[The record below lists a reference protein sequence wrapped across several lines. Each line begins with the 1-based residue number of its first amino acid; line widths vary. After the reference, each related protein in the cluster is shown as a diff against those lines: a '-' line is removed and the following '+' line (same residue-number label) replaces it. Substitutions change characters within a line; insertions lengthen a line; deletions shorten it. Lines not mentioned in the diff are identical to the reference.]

1 MIYNFSIG
9 LSKES
14 LSLVN
19 EIKLIGE
26 LDQNLKEDCD
36 NLTSKI
42 KQQCT
47 NTDKIYFENQNIPL
61 MDEISYVSLQMDQI
75 VNFIEEKDNKHI
87 ELDLYRTDYDTISRK
102 QEKLRLSSKT
112 ISKAE
117 LMDEEVDISEKFY
130 KKAKKEVNDMESN
143 FQNEIDRFQ
152 MDKSIFIMR
161 GLKNFIDFRLSVIRS
176 TKKIY
181 EEN

>member
-1 MIYNFSIG
+1 
-9 LSKES
+9 
-14 LSLVN
+14 
-19 EIKLIGE
+19 
-26 LDQNLKEDCD
+26 
-36 NLTSKI
+36 
-42 KQQCT
+42 
-47 NTDKIYFENQNIPL
+47 
-61 MDEISYVSLQMDQI
+61 MDQI

-117 LMDEEVDISEKFY
+117 LMDEEVNISEKFY

-161 GLKNFIDFRLSVIRS
+161 GLKNFIDFQLSVIQS

-181 EEN
+181 EENWNKKKNFFIQLKQLLIFQFLVFQIEYLQFLKLLLIVDDLSIFYIFFFYVF